1 MLCKNIMV
9 VFILNNIDKDL
20 INIVICIVIIII
32 IYLYNYCHNLHMSI
46 KYKLVSQILLFPPQ
60 IIFSTI
66 FDSYRIIFDM
76 SHYPT
81 ELFIPNPKQE

>member
-32 IYLYNYCHNLHMSI
+32 YLYNYCHNLHMSI
-46 KYKLVSQILLFPPQ
+46 KYKLVSQILLFSPQ
-60 IIFSTI
+60 IFFSTI
-66 FDSYRIIFDM
+66 FYSYRTIFDM

-81 ELFIPNPKQE
+81 ELFISNPKQE

>member
-32 IYLYNYCHNLHMSI
+32 YLYSYCHNLHMSI
-46 KYKLVSQILLFPPQ
+46 KYKLVSQILLF
-60 IIFSTI
+60 S
-66 FDSYRIIFDM
+66 
-76 SHYPT
+76 
-81 ELFIPNPKQE
+81 PKYFFLQFLTPIE